1 MAGNR
6 LTQISK
12 EVGTFHRTLVE
23 LVLSRNN
30 LTDASFPSELQ
41 SLFLSSR
48 LDVRNNSIA
57 SLPRWF
63 EHIIGQELYIANNP
77 ICSND
82 WKLSSA
88 CPPSLK
94 SALENPGFG
103 CSRQCSPFCND
114 IDLDLELL
122 GATERCIPGCNSEEC
137 GRSNGWCSYPTSG

>member
-1 MAGNR
+1 MLDAMERWVVTG
-6 LTQISK
+6 
-12 EVGTFHRTLVE
+12 
-23 LVLSRNN
+23 
-30 LTDASFPSELQ
+30 ASFPEELQ

-63 EHIIGQELYIANNP
+63 EHIIGPEFYIADNP

-94 SALENPGFG
+94 SALENARFG
-103 CSRQCSPFCND
+103 
-114 IDLDLELL
+114 
-122 GATERCIPGCNSEEC
+122 PGCNSKVC
-137 GRSNGWCSYPTSG
+137 GYSNGGCSFPTSG